1 MGVRNYCGLSRHK
14 ELLCGQ
20 MHIRSCNLNVCT
32 VASMV
37 EKKCSKCNYI
47 AKTRWAWQQHLNRST
62 PCDAGRFEC
71 RKGCGKPLKSEK
83 TRRKHENICN
93 GPQPTREELQAENE
107 EAQAKLASK
116 EETSKLD
123 LAIISRASTS
133 VATKLVSGIQCNP
146 EMVLDVNK
154 LKLHHA
160 VGKEATAHLRGK
172 NLGLLLSA
180 SPGAN
185 TIVKWFWLLRDWSEP
200 ANHNIMLMR
209 GDSPYA
215 IIYYEQEWKRM
226 DIEDALLTV
235 FRADATKLYN
245 FLAREAESDDNQERV
260 NRFRMDFVLGRFM
273 SEALSGGK
281 NGELF
286 NHWKQGVA
294 EQLHKVTL
302 ELYAEKA
309 TKSFA
314 SAVDHSRQQT
324 YVSNLQ
330 EIKKTREMIR
340 ELQHKEEVLM
350 EENLLLSKPQGDA

>member
-1 MGVRNYCGLSRHK
+1 
-14 ELLCGQ
+14 
-20 MHIRSCNLNVCT
+20 
-32 VASMV
+32 MV

-47 AKTRWAWQQHLNRST
+47 AKTSWAWQQHLNRST

-71 RKGCGKPLKSEK
+71 RKGCGKPLKSEE
-83 TRRKHENICN
+83 TRPKHENICN

-172 NLGLLLSA
+172 NIGLLLSA
-180 SPGAN
+180 SP
-185 TIVKWFWLLRDWSEP
+185 
-200 ANHNIMLMR
+200 
-209 GDSPYA
+209 
-215 IIYYEQEWKRM
+215 
-226 DIEDALLTV
+226 
-235 FRADATKLYN
+235 
-245 FLAREAESDDNQERV
+245 
-260 NRFRMDFVLGRFM
+260 
-273 SEALSGGK
+273 
-281 NGELF
+281 
-286 NHWKQGVA
+286 

-324 YVSNLQ
+324 YASNLQ

>member
-1 MGVRNYCGLSRHK
+1 
-14 ELLCGQ
+14 
-20 MHIRSCNLNVCT
+20 
-32 VASMV
+32 MV
-37 EKKCSKCNYI
+37 ERKCSKCNYI
-47 AKTRWAWQQHLNRST
+47 AKTSWAWQQHLNRST

-71 RKGCGKPLKSEK
+71 RKGCGKPLKSEE

-172 NLGLLLSA
+172 NIGLLLSA
-180 SPGAN
+180 SPSAN
-185 TIVKWFWLLRDWSEP
+185 TIVKWFWLLRDRSEP

-209 GDSPYA
+209 GDSPCA
-215 IIYYEQEWKRM
+215 IIYYEEEWKRM

-260 NRFRMDFVLGRFM
+260 NSFRMDFVLGRFM
-273 SEALSGGK
+273 TGALSGGN

-286 NHWKQGVA
+286 SHWKQGVA

-324 YVSNLQ
+324 YASNLQ

-350 EENLLLSKPQGDA
+350 EENLLLSKPQGFDA